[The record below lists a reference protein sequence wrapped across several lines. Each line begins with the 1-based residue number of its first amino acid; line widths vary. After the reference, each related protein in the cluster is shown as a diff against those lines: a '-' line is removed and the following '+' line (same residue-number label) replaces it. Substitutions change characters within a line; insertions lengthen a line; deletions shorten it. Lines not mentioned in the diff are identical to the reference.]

1 MSSEHFVFKNKL
13 CFYLYQQHFHCLIS
27 GRQRQ
32 KDGNSERKKLRAELI
47 LKWNK
52 VCYFNAAEEHFL
64 WITTTWLIFFTV
76 FWQNADFWRGKKKKR
91 TANIIQPVVLWSVIW
106 QTVLQSPCK
115 PVSAWRAEVAN
126 STQLQHQ
133 CLVWGSLGIPCW
145 HLGLDPAAFPQTID
159 FSKGGWCWS
168 CCLHLC
174 QQFKY

>member
-13 CFYLYQQHFHCLIS
+13 CFYLYQHHFHCLIS

-76 FWQNADFWRGKKKKR
+76 FWQNAHFWREKKKK
-91 TANIIQPVVLWSVIW
+91 
-106 QTVLQSPCK
+106 
-115 PVSAWRAEVAN
+115 N
-126 STQLQHQ
+126 SKHYPAS
-133 CLVWGSLGIPCW
+133 CLVKCHLTDCAAKSLQATVS
-145 HLGLDPAAFPQTID
+145 LESRSRQLNPAAAPVPGLGEPWHSMLAAWLGSCSFPPDNRFLQRRMVLELLPPSGSVSTV
-159 FSKGGWCWS
+159 
-168 CCLHLC
+168 
-174 QQFKY
+174 